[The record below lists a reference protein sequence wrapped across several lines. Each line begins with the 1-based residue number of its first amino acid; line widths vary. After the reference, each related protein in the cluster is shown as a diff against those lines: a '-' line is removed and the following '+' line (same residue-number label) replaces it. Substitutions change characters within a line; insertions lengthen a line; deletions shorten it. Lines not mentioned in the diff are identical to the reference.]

1 MSPSQPFVDNEN
13 DVSEPWQVPAFY
25 GRSFAPQA
33 YKRPTAT
40 PLAQTIAVEGVL
52 TIGAAQS
59 TRNPSGGTEATLGPQ
74 MHGPTPFDY
83 NHPFIAQIGDNRL
96 EQVFSRHNGNYPG
109 KYESAGTSY
118 RSFV

>member
-1 MSPSQPFVDNEN
+1 M
-13 DVSEPWQVPAFY
+13 SEPWQVPAFY

-74 MHGPTPFDY
+74 DDCASQWRVASGGR
-83 NHPFIAQIGDNRL
+83 ILGDA
-96 EQVFSRHNGNYPG
+96 
-109 KYESAGTSY
+109 ESNE
-118 RSFV
+118 SFCWLPERCVALPVDSITGREFLIVCVS